1 MIFFISPKII
11 IFSATMPPPQQFR
24 QFVMTSYFGMM
35 QRRSLVPIHGVNV
48 GAAVD

>member
-24 QFVMTSYFGMM
+24 QFVMTSPHSYM
-35 QRRSLVPIHGVNV
+35 QRRSLASIHGVHV